1 MLKFLSFLLMAKV
14 KILTHIL
21 YRGNKQW
28 LSEEREESYKDVRLI
43 VFLNH
48 TSLFEPLFIRFSSWR
63 LLWNVA
69 HKVIVPG
76 ADVTMRRPLAG
87 RMLKALLPGV
97 IPISRKQDESW
108 QYFLS
113 MVGQDGVITAILPE
127 GRMKRANGLDKAG
140 KPMSVRG
147 GVAEILEKLEQ
158 GKILFIYSG
167 GLHHIQSPG
176 DIFPKLFKCISANLE
191 IIDIPTYKASLSAIS
206 GKNFKAKVMADM
218 DQRLLDCV
226 P

>member
-1 MLKFLSFLLMAKV
+1 MFKFLSFLLMAKV

-28 LSEEREESYKDVRLI
+28 LSEEREESFKEVRLI

-48 TSLFEPLFIRFSSWR
+48 TSLFEPLFIRFASWGF
-63 LLWNVA
+63 LWDVA

-76 ADVTMRRPLAG
+76 ADVTMNRPITG
-87 RMLKALLPGV
+87 RLLKALLPGV

-108 QYFLS
+108 QHFLS
-113 MVGQDGVITAILPE
+113 LVGQDVITAILPE
-127 GRMKRANGLDKAG
+127 GRMKRRNGLDKHG

-147 GVAEILEKLEQ
+147 GVAEILERLDQ
-158 GKILFIYSG
+158 GKILFVYSG

-176 DIFPKLFKCISANLE
+176 DVLPKVFKSISANLE
-191 IIDIPTYKASLSAIS
+191 IIDIPVYKQMIS
-206 GKNFKAKVMADM
+206 RINANSFKAKVMADM